1 MTARR
6 ANWLMAACAGV
17 LLLVVGVVAG
27 RTAVGDDASV
37 RAGREYGSSQAVMYK
52 QINHADPSDHDLAQW
67 CTQGADLSAT
77 TQIWYRGGVIQV
89 GELDRQR
96 FADGCVE
103 TYRDG
108 IR

>member
-6 ANWLMAACAGV
+6 AHWLMAACAGV

-37 RAGREYGSSQAVMYK
+37 RAGREYGSNQAAMYN
-52 QINHADPSDHDLAQW
+52 QIKHADPSDHDLVQW
-67 CTQGADLSAT
+67 CNQGAELSAA

-89 GELDRQR
+89 GELDRKR
-96 FADGCVE
+96 FADGCIE
-103 TYRDG
+103 SYRDG
-108 IR
+108 VR